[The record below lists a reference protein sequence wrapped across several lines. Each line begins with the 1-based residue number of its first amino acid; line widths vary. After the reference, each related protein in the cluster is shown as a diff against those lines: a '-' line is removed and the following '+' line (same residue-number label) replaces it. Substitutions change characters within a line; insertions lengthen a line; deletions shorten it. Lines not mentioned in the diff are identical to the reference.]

1 MEHEAGEGEIVEAGK
16 RLSQSLVVTRQT
28 AESRSPREA
37 ALHHPTARQQYEAA
51 LGLGVLDYVQLD
63 ILRLSRLCCI
73 FSRVALVYTY
83 ANVTR

>member
-1 MEHEAGEGEIVEAGK
+1 MEAGK
-16 RLSQSLVVTRQT
+16 RSSQSLVVTRKT

-37 ALHHPTARQQYEAA
+37 VLYHPAARQQYEAA

-63 ILRLSRLCCI
+63 ILRLRSLCCI